1 MEDKL
6 SPSCVVIKTKAS
18 DIAVF
23 GVELVGEQELNN
35 IVKVLNFLGDHEV
48 RMIVFRRDTP
58 EKIMANCSFDSG
70 AVTINVAHTL
80 NKTFDR
86 VYEIAT
92 AAENAVDIS
101 IMMLFWHN
109 MYVNYIHEALH
120 LAEPKKKEKTITRE
134 ANKLVYDIER
144 DCGFTTNMNGSFFIN
159 RHIEGMLGM
168 ESEFY
173 DRQKAML
180 KDGVILKDANGPILN
195 PRKYFQLF
203 AGAEADDARWLT
215 VPAIIPMSMA
225 EYVKEAVTT
234 APLNIPEPVVIAE
247 PIIVNNAMTM
257 SVGGGFTQ
265 SNNSFDNGGFDDVN
279 DYCPEDDG
287 FTSPEKEF
295 VPTQTMSAYVA
306 AQPAPVMVQ
315 HQSAIVTNIATNPQT
330 IIKQLPT
337 TGLSNAQTA
346 EIVLGI
352 CSKIFNHIFTTCQ
365 PILNSDTGWAN
376 VNAAYTPIP
385 LTDTEKMVLVGMNTF
400 ENGRWVK
407 KDSATGVVGY
417 VAKNTLIPMYKLYFN
432 CNGVEMI
439 RTVLPQNPSKRDP
452 SGTLSKQAQMA
463 RAGIKIL
470 YINEGNDAIAM
481 ATGKKY
487 RYKAVVEPGQQLTAW
502 LKC

>member
-6 SPSCVVIKTKAS
+6 SHSCVVIRTKVA
-18 DIAVF
+18 DVAVF
-23 GVELVGEQELNN
+23 GVELVGEQELEN
-35 IVKVLNFLGDHEV
+35 ITKVLNFLGDHEV

-120 LAEPKKKEKTITRE
+120 LADPKKKEKTITRE

-144 DCGFTTNMNGSFFIN
+144 DCSFTTNMNGSFFIN
-159 RHIEGMLGM
+159 RHIEGMLDM
-168 ESEFY
+168 ESVFY
-173 DRQKAML
+173 DKQKAML
-180 KDGVILKDANGPILN
+180 KDGVILKDANGSILN

-234 APLNIPEPVVIAE
+234 APLNMPEPAMATEQVIM
-247 PIIVNNAMTM
+247 NNTMTM
-257 SVGGGFTQ
+257 SAG
-265 SNNSFDNGGFDDVN
+265 NSKAFDNGGFDVN
-279 DYCPEDDG
+279 DYCPDDDG
-287 FTSPEKEF
+287 FAPPKEEEF
-295 VPTQTMSAYVA
+295 IPAPTMATYVA
-306 AQPAPVMVQ
+306 AQQVPMSQ
-315 HQSAIVTNIATNPQT
+315 PQT
-330 IIKQLPT
+330 VVTSVIEKQQMVVKQLPA

-346 EIVLGI
+346 EVVLGI

-365 PILNSDTGWAN
+365 PILNSDVGWAN
-376 VNAAYTPIP
+376 IDAVYTPVP
-385 LTDTEKMVLVGMNTF
+385 LTDIEKQVLVGMNTF
-400 ENGRWVK
+400 ENGRWTK
-407 KDSATGVVGY
+407 KDSAAGVFGY
-417 VAKNTLIPMYKLYFN
+417 VAASANIPMYKLYFN

-439 RTVLPQNPSKRDP
+439 RTVLPQNTNKRDAF
-452 SGTLSKQAQMA
+452 GNFTKQAQMA

-470 YINEGNDAIAM
+470 YINEGNDAVAM

-487 RYKAVVEPGQQLTAW
+487 RYKAVVEPGQQLTTW
-502 LKC
+502 IKC